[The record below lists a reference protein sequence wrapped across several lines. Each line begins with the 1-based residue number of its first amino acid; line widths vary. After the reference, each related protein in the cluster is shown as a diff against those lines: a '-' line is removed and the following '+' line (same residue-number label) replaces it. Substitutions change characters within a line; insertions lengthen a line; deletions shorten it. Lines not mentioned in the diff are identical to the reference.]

1 MRKWGLHYLAGLLV
15 LAVVLAGCGSSN
27 ENSAANSASTS
38 NMKSDQG
45 VANAPAEEAA
55 PAAAEVE
62 AGSGSADTSASSSS
76 VDANAA
82 AGTKGMAVKGSD
94 SDKAAEAAAGLTGT
108 DVVAGLNKKL
118 MYKANLTMEV
128 EDYAAAQSE
137 VRNMIT
143 LSGGYIIGFTESMS
157 EYEKGGTFI
166 MKVPASGF
174 SPFLN
179 NLEKIKNEGIQRNI
193 EGQDVSEEYVDL
205 ESRLKAKQLMES
217 QYIEFMKKATK
228 SADLVAFANQLGA
241 IQEQIEQIKGR
252 MRYIDQN
259 VSFSTV
265 ELRLYQT
272 DKSIADIKQKEQ
284 GPLLTRASDALTSSL
299 HALSVMFQWLIV
311 FLAAALP
318 ILIVAGII
326 LVIVLWLRKKLK
338 RRDDGYLQRIRAANR
353 AQNRELSG
361 RDGGEEI
368 HGDAPVTEETGK
380 ETENKG

>member
-15 LAVVLAGCGSSN
+15 LAVVLAGCGSGD
-27 ENSAANSASTS
+27 ENSAANSASTA
-38 NMKSDQG
+38 NMKSDRG
-45 VANAPAEEAA
+45 AANAPAEEAA
-55 PAAAEVE
+55 PAAVEVE
-62 AGSGSADTSASSSS
+62 AGSGGTDKSVSSA
-76 VDANAA
+76 DANAA
-82 AGTKGMAVKGSD
+82 PGTKGMAVKSPN
-94 SDKAAEAAAGLTGT
+94 AEQIADAGAGLTGT

-179 NLEKIKNEGIQRNI
+179 NLEKIQNKGIQRNI

-299 HALSVMFQWLIV
+299 HVLSVMFQWLIV

-338 RRDDGYLQRIRAANR
+338 RRDEGYLQRIRAANR
-353 AQNRELSG
+353 VQNRELPG
-361 RDGGEEI
+361 RGSGEEI
-368 HGDAPVTEETGK
+368 HGDAPAAEETGK

>member
-15 LAVVLAGCGSSN
+15 LAVVLAGCGSGD
-27 ENSAANSASTS
+27 ENSAANSASTA

-45 VANAPAEEAA
+45 AANAPAEEAA
-55 PAAAEVE
+55 PAAVEVE
-62 AGSGSADTSASSSS
+62 AGSGSTDKSVSSA
-76 VDANAA
+76 DANAA
-82 AGTKGMAVKGSD
+82 PGTKGMAVKSPN
-94 SDKAAEAAAGLTGT
+94 AEQTADAGAGLTGT

-118 MYKANLTMEV
+118 IYKANLTMEV

-166 MKVPASGF
+166 MKIPASGF

-179 NLEKIKNEGIQRNI
+179 SLEKIKNEGIQRNI

-272 DKSIADIKQKEQ
+272 DKSIADIQQKEQ

-326 LVIVLWLRKKLK
+326 LVIVLWVRKKLK
-338 RRDDGYLQRIRAANR
+338 RHDGDYLQRIRAANR

-361 RDGGEEI
+361 RDGGEET
-368 HGDAPVTEETGK
+368 HGDAPAAEETGK